1 MTEKNSKM
9 RDVVKKVESCAMV
22 CLASQPSDDDSCER
36 HLVRALAKM
45 AEMTKGYLG
54 LVEVEAF
61 NIRWETDGKKVDLP
75 DSFRLFM
82 QADDIEDGIADALS
96 DRFGWLVKSLDWRRL

>member
-1 MTEKNSKM
+1 MTKKNENM

-22 CLASQPSDDDSCER
+22 CLASQPSDDDVCER

-45 AEMTKGYLG
+45 AEMTKEYLG

-61 NIRWETDGKKVDLP
+61 NIKWKTDGKKVDLP
-75 DSFRLFM
+75 DSHRMFVQSDEIEKL
-82 QADDIEDGIADALS
+82 ADRLS
-96 DRFGWLVKSLDWRRL
+96 DKFGWCVDDFNWRML

>member
-1 MTEKNSKM
+1 MNEKNDNM
-9 RDVVKKVESCAMV
+9 RDVVKKVESCTMA
-22 CLASQPSDDDSCER
+22 CLASQPSDDDACER

-61 NIRWETDGKKVDLP
+61 NIKWETDGENVDLP
-75 DSFRLFM
+75 ESYRLFM
-82 QADDIEDGIADALS
+82 QADEVEDGIADALS
-96 DRFGWLVKSLDWRRL
+96 DRFGWLVESLEWRML

>member
-1 MTEKNSKM
+1 MTEKNSKI

-22 CLASQPSDDDSCER
+22 CLASQPSDDDACER

>member
-9 RDVVKKVESCAMV
+9 REIVKKVESCAMA
-22 CLASQPSDDDSCER
+22 CLASQPSDDDACER
-36 HLVRALAKM
+36 HLTRALAKM
-45 AEMTKGYLG
+45 AEMTTGYLG

-61 NIRWETDGKKVDLP
+61 NIKWKTYGKKVELP
-75 DSFRLFM
+75 ESYRLFM
-82 QADDIEDGIADALS
+82 RADEVKEGIADALS

>member
-1 MTEKNSKM
+1 MNEKNDNM
-9 RDVVKKVESCAMV
+9 RDVVKKVESCAMA
-22 CLASQPSDDDSCER
+22 CLASQPSDDDACER

-61 NIRWETDGKKVDLP
+61 NIKWETDGENVDLP
-75 DSFRLFM
+75 ESYRLFM
-82 QADDIEDGIADALS
+82 QADEVEDGIADALS
-96 DRFGWLVKSLDWRRL
+96 DRFGWLVESLEWRML

>member
-22 CLASQPSDDDSCER
+22 CLASQPSDDDACER

-61 NIRWETDGKKVDLP
+61 NIKWETDGEKVDLP
-75 DSFRLFM
+75 DSYRLFM
-82 QADDIEDGIADALS
+82 QADEVEDRIANELS
-96 DRFGWLVKSLDWRRL
+96 DRFGWLVKSLGWRIL

>member
-22 CLASQPSDDDSCER
+22 CLASQPSDDDACER

-61 NIRWETDGKKVDLP
+61 NIKWETDGKNVDLP
-75 DSFRLFM
+75 ESYRLFM
-82 QADDIEDGIADALS
+82 QADEIEDGIADALS

>member
-22 CLASQPSDDDSCER
+22 CLASQPSDDDACER

-45 AEMTKGYLG
+45 AEMTKEYLG

-61 NIRWETDGKKVDLP
+61 NIKWETDGKKVDLP
-75 DSFRLFM
+75 GSFRLFM
-82 QADDIEDGIADALS
+82 QADDIDDGIADALS

>member
-1 MTEKNSKM
+1 MTDKNSKM

-22 CLASQPSDDDSCER
+22 CLASQPSDDDACER

-61 NIRWETDGKKVDLP
+61 NIKWETDGKKVDLP
-75 DSFRLFM
+75 ESYRLFM
-82 QADDIEDGIADALS
+82 QADEVEDGIADALS
-96 DRFGWLVKSLDWRRL
+96 DRFGWLVKSLGWRIL

>member
-1 MTEKNSKM
+1 MTEQNSKM

-22 CLASQPSDDDSCER
+22 CLASQPSDDDACER
-36 HLVRALAKM
+36 HLMRALVKM
-45 AEMTKGYLG
+45 AEMTKGYIG

-75 DSFRLFM
+75 GSYRLFM
-82 QADDIEDGIADALS
+82 KADEIEDGIADALS

>member
-9 RDVVKKVESCAMV
+9 RDVVKKVEGCAMV
-22 CLASQPSDDDSCER
+22 CLASQPSDDDACER

-54 LVEVEAF
+54 LVEVEVYD
-61 NIRWETDGKKVDLP
+61 IKWDTDGEKVNLP
-75 DSFRLFM
+75 DSYRLFV
-82 QADDIEDGIADALS
+82 QSDEIDNLADKLS
-96 DRFGWLVKSLDWRRL
+96 DKFGWCVKDFNWRML